1 MYRFLSS
8 VSMFPRAACIQTLYS
23 PSIGWR
29 NNTDGGRD
37 ILFPDYRQA

>member
-1 MYRFLSS
+1 
-8 VSMFPRAACIQTLYS
+8 MFPRAAFFQNLYS